1 MILCKELCCEEQ
13 SLINIFEPDCIDE
26 TKFILK
32 PWFLSWEFVSCASL
46 KSKASKGRYPTS

>member
-26 TKFILK
+26 TKFILN